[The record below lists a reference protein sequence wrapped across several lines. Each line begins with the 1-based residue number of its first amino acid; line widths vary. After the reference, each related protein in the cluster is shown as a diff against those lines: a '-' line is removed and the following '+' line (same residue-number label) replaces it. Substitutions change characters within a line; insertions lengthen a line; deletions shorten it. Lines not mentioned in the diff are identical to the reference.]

1 METVVRKKGFLE
13 VSRSLWHDPRTWL
26 FLLAVTEKSLF
37 RYMMLVV
44 SRVTGLEDIGVI
56 IMHIAYV
63 VLIAMCLKRGSR
75 FRGGDIGIMLFVC
88 GSILLTWLIYPDNID
103 IYMFGQGQFWPT
115 VFPLFRFFIVGLFLI
130 PDEES
135 VDLMGK
141 ISCISIFVESIF
153 IWFILRGSDMQNND
167 DMSRAYFL
175 LLTVLFAVNYAYDKR
190 TFWGLAASAV
200 GILALLSMGTRGP
213 IMITLAFF
221 AAKIYQTSTKKGKGT
236 IVIIV
241 ILLLMWFVN
250 SSLWN
255 AFLLFL
261 RDIIS
266 TIGLS
271 TRIIDYTIQG
281 ETLSNYS
288 ERDEIFDV
296 VISKIHERPLTG
308 WGLYG
313 EWQFVGWSAHNMYLE
328 ILQNYGVF
336 IGGIILLWMF
346 YIAIKAFFTTKSIP
360 VRSLVLMFICN
371 VFVRGFFG
379 GTFLSFPTFLM
390 IGYCLQICRKTNI
403 RYLKV

>member
-1 METVVRKKGFLE
+1 
-13 VSRSLWHDPRTWL
+13 
-26 FLLAVTEKSLF
+26 
-37 RYMMLVV
+37 MMLVV
-44 SRVTGLEDIGVI
+44 SRLTGSEDIGVV

-63 VLIAMCLKRGSR
+63 VLIAMCMRRGSR
-75 FRGGDIGIMLFVC
+75 FRGGDIGVILFVC
-88 GSILLTWLIYPDNID
+88 FSILLTWLIYPDNIEK
-103 IYMFGQGQFWPT
+103 YMIGKEQFWLT

-130 PDEES
+130 PDKEA

-153 IWFILRGSDMQNND
+153 IWFVLRGSDMQSSD

-190 TFWGLAASAV
+190 TFWGMVASGV

-213 IMITLAFF
+213 IMIILAFF

-271 TRIIDYTIQG
+271 TRVIDYTIQG
-281 ETLSNYS
+281 ETLSNYT
-288 ERDEIFDV
+288 ERDIIFDV
-296 VISKIHERPLTG
+296 IISKIRERPLTG
-308 WGLYG
+308 WGIYG

-328 ILQNYGVF
+328 ILQNYGVI

-346 YIAIKAFFTTKSIP
+346 YIAIKAFFTTKSTP
-360 VRSLVLMFICN
+360 VRSLVLMFACN

-403 RYLKV
+403 RYLIV

>member
-1 METVVRKKGFLE
+1 METVVRKKGFLG

-44 SRVTGLEDIGVI
+44 SRLTGSEDIGVV

-75 FRGGDIGIMLFVC
+75 FRGGDIGIMLFVS

-103 IYMFGQGQFWPT
+103 RYMFGQGQFWPT

-141 ISCISIFVESIF
+141 ISCFSIFMESIF
-153 IWFILRGSDMQNND
+153 IWFILRGSDMQNDD

-213 IMITLAFF
+213 IMIILAFF

-236 IVIIV
+236 IVLVV

-281 ETLSNYS
+281 ETLSDYT

-328 ILQNYGVF
+328 ILQNYGVI

-360 VRSLVLMFICN
+360 VRSLVLMFVCN

-379 GTFLSFPTFLM
+379 GTFLSLPTFLM

-403 RYLKV
+403 RYLKA